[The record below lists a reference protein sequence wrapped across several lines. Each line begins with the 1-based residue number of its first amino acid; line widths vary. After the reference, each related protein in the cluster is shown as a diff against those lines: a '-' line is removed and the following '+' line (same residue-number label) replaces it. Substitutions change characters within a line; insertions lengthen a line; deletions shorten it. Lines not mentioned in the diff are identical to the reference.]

1 MVQVFTNIGEKY
13 VARNY
18 CPVSLLS
25 VVSQVFE
32 KFVHNRIVDHLNKC
46 GLFSDS

>member
-1 MVQVFTNIGEKY
+1 MVPVFTNIGEKY

-18 CPVSLLS
+18 CPVSL
-25 VVSQVFE
+25 QVFE